1 MAPAGWGSNGG
12 EKVPP
17 NASGGGKAAGTACGA
32 RRWSTGREGLLLV
45 RGSSRR
51 LRDPR
56 VTPPGSHLVLPPFLH
71 QESSGICAPPKE
83 GALRRGG
90 APPGTWPSAWPARG
104 WEALPLRG
112 ACCPHPTA
120 RPCFSV
126 SGNNHS
132 LPLPPCEGLLAVLPP
147 AEVLNQSPD
156 SRGHRASYPLAQGP
170 RKLIADFPQCFLGHN
185 TRSRPTLSFPPL
197 CRREPVTCPSGKQR
211 GAALACAGTE
221 KQVGHEERLSY
232 PGSCEGEGAA
242 LGKKETQICSP

>member
-12 EKVPP
+12 
-17 NASGGGKAAGTACGA
+17 
-32 RRWSTGREGLLLV
+32 RRSPQTLPAVE
-45 RGSSRR
+45 R
-51 LRDPR
+51 LRAQPAEHGDGQR
-56 VTPPGSHLVLPPFLH
+56 GAKGSCSSAVHRGGFGTLASPLLGLTWSSPFLH

-90 APPGTWPSAWPARG
+90 APPGTWPSAWPARC

-126 SGNNHS
+126 SGNDHS
-132 LPLPPCEGLLAVLPP
+132 LPLPPCEGLSAVPPP

-185 TRSRPTLSFPPL
+185 TRSRPTLLPPL
-197 CRREPVTCPSGKQR
+197 CRRQPVTCPSGKER
-211 GAALACAGTE
+211 GAAALACAETE
-221 KQVGHEERLSY
+221 KQVAHEGVAELPRQLR
-232 PGSCEGEGAA
+232 GGGAA
-242 LGKKETQICSP
+242 LGKKKTQICSP